1 MPWFCWLFSKNKK
14 ETRVKR
20 WRIQNK
26 YRLLQIW
33 SRRVSPADGGR
44 RVSKLEPT
52 KLSPLRD
59 WFLLEREFFDGRL
72 CESSSSNGVL
82 NWINKKK
89 IFFEMTKQSPSPNK
103 KKERNA
109 ISGYGTSSGK
119 EDSTFSNCAVTAVEM
134 KPQVK
139 TTANPTK
146 PAKNTPFGGLLA
158 RLIF

>member
-72 CESSSSNGVL
+72 CESSSSNGVM
-82 NWINKKK
+82 NEINKKK
-89 IFFEMTKQSPSPNK
+89 IFFEMTKQSPPPSK
-103 KKERNA
+103 KK
-109 ISGYGTSSGK
+109 TKKTKK
-119 EDSTFSNCAVTAVEM
+119 EMQLAVMV
-134 KPQVK
+134 PHR
-139 TTANPTK
+139 
-146 PAKNTPFGGLLA
+146 AKRIPHF
-158 RLIF
+158 LIALWLRSRWSHRWRRQLIRPSRPRTHHLEAY